1 MILYV
6 LKYHTYQI
14 SQIFFFFDSNSSSSN
29 VGSRS
34 SSNHLSGDMIR
45 RLRQQQQKT
54 QDGKMKPAATTSVT
68 CPASSNSALRNTI
81 SHSTHP
87 RASSSY
93 GHSISSIPEDVGRVS
108 SYPRPPPLIE
118 IESPLKGL
126 SKLTSDGIV
135 APPNA
140 VAPSS
145 LQHNRLSHSSPY
157 GYGSSR
163 LSLSK
168 MSKDQTTL
176 AYPGAGAKSRTDYQK
191 LEGILIGVSQCLN
204 TLYTDVYIYLKF
216 TIFF

>member
-1 MILYV
+1 MICFEASYIQNKSNLF
-6 LKYHTYQI
+6 
-14 SQIFFFFDSNSSSSN
+14 SFNSNSSSSN

-54 QDGKMKPAATTSVT
+54 QDVKIKPAATTSVA
-68 CPASSNSALRNTI
+68 CPASNNSAMRNTI

-87 RASSSY
+87 RASSSYGHSISSIPEDVGHARASPSY

-145 LQHNRLSHSSPY
+145 LQHNRLGHSSPY
-157 GYGSSR
+157 SYGSSR

-168 MSKDQTTL
+168 MSKDQTNL
-176 AYPGAGAKSRTDYQK
+176 VYAGAGAKSRTDYQK
-191 LEGILIGVSQCLN
+191 LEGILIGVS
-204 TLYTDVYIYLKF
+204 
-216 TIFF
+216 

>member
-1 MILYV
+1 
-6 LKYHTYQI
+6 
-14 SQIFFFFDSNSSSSN
+14 
-29 VGSRS
+29 
-34 SSNHLSGDMIR
+34 MIR

-54 QDGKMKPAATTSVT
+54 QDVKIKPAATTSVT
-68 CPASSNSALRNTI
+68 CPASNHSATRNTI

-135 APPNA
+135 PPPNA

-145 LQHNRLSHSSPY
+145 LQHNRLGRSSPY

-168 MSKDQTTL
+168 MSKDQTNL

-204 TLYTDVYIYLKF
+204 TL
-216 TIFF
+216 

>member
-1 MILYV
+1 
-6 LKYHTYQI
+6 
-14 SQIFFFFDSNSSSSN
+14 
-29 VGSRS
+29 
-34 SSNHLSGDMIR
+34 MIR

-54 QDGKMKPAATTSVT
+54 QDVKIKPAATTSVT
-68 CPASSNSALRNTI
+68 CSDGNSSAMRNI
-81 SHSTHP
+81 NSHSTHT

-93 GHSISSIPEDVGRVS
+93 GHSISSIPEDVGHARASPSYGQSISSIPEDVGRVS

-145 LQHNRLSHSSPY
+145 LQHNRLGRSSPY
-157 GYGSSR
+157 GYASSR

-168 MSKDQTTL
+168 MSKDQMNL
-176 AYPGAGAKSRTDYQK
+176 VHPGAGAKSRTDYQK
-191 LEGILIGVSQCLN
+191 LEGILIGLS
-204 TLYTDVYIYLKF
+204 
-216 TIFF
+216 